1 MEGGAVMSYLD
12 YTRKDAGHAYETTMC
27 ITKEECKVLL
37 PFFKNA
43 HKKVKQKLD
52 RYEDIHESGEA
63 TERQE
68 NLRMKYTDELGSLES
83 ILSDIEIILK
93 Q

>member
-1 MEGGAVMSYLD
+1 MSYLD

-43 HKKVKQKLD
+43 HKKVKQKLIDTRTFMKVEKQRKD
-52 RYEDIHESGEA
+52 RKICE
-63 TERQE
+63 
-68 NLRMKYTDELGSLES
+68 
-83 ILSDIEIILK
+83 
-93 Q
+93 